1 MSLTLAR
8 SSLAQ
13 PPAQPRDRFLGF
25 AFAAA
30 DLLLEAAQDG
40 TITFAD
46 GAFPARFNKPSA
58 SFLGKNLRSL
68 FVPTDHPAL
77 EMSLDA
83 LGRRG
88 RIAPLVMRLNDSGR
102 SQMGL
107 AGLRLPGDPPRLCI
121 TLCRLPSTAPAQD
134 DDSTDFYAMAEAR
147 LRAQEQGGVG
157 FVELNGWAEQT
168 AWLPASQRQEMR
180 TEILDALQ
188 RLAGPGALA
197 EELSNGRFGVLS
209 QSPGCVDRI
218 AHGMDAVLRATPE
231 RGRPQ
236 AVSTGFDLSSDGLTE
251 AQAARALRFA
261 LSRFADGGVGALEQ
275 NGFGGGLSGFI
286 TAAESRAKSIRAT
299 LTERRFKLAFQPVV
313 SLPDRAHHHFEALLR
328 PVLTPGSP
336 VKSVQEF
343 VTFAEAVGLS
353 EDLDAA
359 VLDAAVAAAEAAKGV
374 AIAVN
379 VSGLSM
385 QSVSFRERVL
395 SGLGRPLASGSRI
408 LVELTETADIDD
420 VSAAAESLA
429 ALRAANVPVCL
440 DDFGAGS
447 AAFRYLREFRVDYV
461 KLDGAYVRGALRNAR
476 EHGFLVSMVELAN
489 FVGAKTIAEM
499 IETEEQA
506 ALMVEMGVQFGQ
518 GYLFG
523 RPGALPGSM

>member
-8 SSLAQ
+8 
-13 PPAQPRDRFLGF
+13 PAVQPRDRFLGF

-46 GAFPARFNKPSA
+46 GAFPTRFNKPSA
-58 SFLGKNLRSL
+58 AFVGKNLRSL
-68 FVPTDHPAL
+68 FLPTDHPAL
-77 EMSLDA
+77 EVSLDA
-83 LGRRG
+83 LGRHG
-88 RIAPLVMRLNDSGR
+88 RIAPLVVRLDDARR

-107 AGLRLPGDPPRLCI
+107 AGLRMPGDPPRLCI
-121 TLCRLPSTAPAQD
+121 TLCRLPSTAPGPD
-134 DDSTDFYAMAEAR
+134 DESTDFVAMAEAR
-147 LRAQEQGGVG
+147 LRAQERGGVG

-168 AWLPASQRQEMR
+168 AWLPAGQRQEMR

-188 RLAGPGALA
+188 RLAGPGAMA
-197 EELSNGRFGVLS
+197 EELSIGRFGVLS
-209 QSPGCVDRI
+209 QSPGCVARI
-218 AHGMDAVLRATPE
+218 AGGMDTVLRAAPGK
-231 RGRPQ
+231 GRPQ
-236 AVSTGFDLSSDGLTE
+236 AVSTGFDLIADGLTE

-286 TAAESRAKSIRAT
+286 TAAESRAKGIRAT
-299 LTERRFKLAFQPVV
+299 LTDRRFRLAFQPIV
-313 SLPDRAHHHFEALLR
+313 SLPDRTHHHFEALFR

-336 VKSVQEF
+336 VRSVQEF

-353 EDLDAA
+353 EDLDEA
-359 VLDAAVAAAEAAKGV
+359 VLDAAASAAGAAKGV
-374 AIAVN
+374 TIAVN

-395 SGLGRPLASGSRI
+395 SRLRQPMLSGSRI
-408 LVELTETADIDD
+408 MVELTETADIAD

-429 ALRAANVPVCL
+429 ALRAASIPVCL

-461 KLDGAYVRGALRNAR
+461 KLDGAYVRGASRNAR
-476 EHGFLVSMVELAN
+476 EHGFLLSMVELAN

-499 IETEEQA
+499 IETEEQT
-506 ALMVEMGVQFGQ
+506 ALMADMGVQFGQ